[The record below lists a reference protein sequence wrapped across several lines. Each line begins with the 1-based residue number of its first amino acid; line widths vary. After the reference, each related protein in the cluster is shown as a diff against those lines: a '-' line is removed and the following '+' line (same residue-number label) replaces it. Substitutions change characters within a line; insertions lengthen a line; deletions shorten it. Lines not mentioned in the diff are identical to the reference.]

1 MGQRILIVAILICAL
16 VFMASPVLAGG
27 NPHLQEAIDHAEEAI
42 KHGGMGHAGAV
53 VEHAVEA

>member
-27 NPHLQEAIDHAEEAI
+27 NPHLQEAIAHTEESAC
-42 KHGGMGHAGAV
+42 
-53 VEHAVEA
+53 